1 MKRVAKFQE
10 GGNVEMTAAER
21 RRQNIQRL
29 NERRA
34 ANRMGAESR
43 AEIERFNER
52 MRQGT
57 LTPDEMRRMG
67 GRSDIERFSERAQR
81 GQLTAEDMRRMG
93 AEPTPRQ
100 PPAAPSMRD
109 AVRPVAP
116 GTPPRSPAES
126 MRQAVRP
133 VTPSGSGMRAPGI
146 AGLLGAGV
154 TLGGAALDAYRNRR
168 PSGPYEQGM
177 EPEGTPEATMPEAE
191 RNPPMPQVS
200 GRSYDIGEGGTP
212 QPAPTPRPSAPA
224 RPAARPAPRPAPRAS
239 SAAEDLNEIVLRL
252 TRGEKPVT
260 ETEKRIAD
268 RMGIA
273 YKKGGMVNKY
283 QEGGRVRQGIQ
294 SPRAQEARS
303 EMAEDVMK
311 RARKGMGEGP
321 PRRVPNSMLTP
332 EEQRERNAPLS
343 KDELDRMRGDAYKKG
358 GMIKPKTAMKK
369 GGAVATK
376 KMKSGGKV
384 APKKMMKGGIVAKP
398 KAKKMMGGGRAMYAK
413 GGMTKGCK

>member
-1 MKRVAKFQE
+1 MMRKVKFQE

-21 RRQNIQRL
+21 RRQNIQRI

-34 ANRMGAESR
+34 ANRAQAASNAED
-43 AEIERFNER
+43 ARFNER
-52 MRQGT
+52 MRRGT
-57 LTPDEMRRMG
+57 
-67 GRSDIERFSERAQR
+67 
-81 GQLTAEDMRRMG
+81 LTAEDMRRMG
-93 AEPTPRQ
+93 AEPTQRQ
-100 PPAAPSMRD
+100 PAAPSMRDAVRPVEPRQTPSQSMRD

-133 VTPSGSGMRAPGI
+133 VMPSGPGMRAPGI
-146 AGLLGAGV
+146 AGGLGAAV
-154 TLGGAALDAYRNRR
+154 TLGGMALDAYRNRR

-212 QPAPTPRPSAPA
+212 QPASTARPSAPA
-224 RPAARPAPRPAPRAS
+224 RPRPAPRPAPRAS
-239 SAAEDLNEIVLRL
+239 SAADDLNAIVLKL
-252 TRGEKPVT
+252 QRGEAPT
-260 ETEKRIAD
+260 NETERRLAD

-283 QEGGRVRQGIQ
+283 REGGSIRQGIQ
-294 SPRAQEARS
+294 SPKAQEARA

-332 EEQRERNAPLS
+332 EEQKERTAPLT
-343 KDELDRMRGDAYKKG
+343 DEEKRRIVPGYKKG
-358 GMIKPKTAMKK
+358 GMLKVKTAMKK
-369 GGAVATK
+369 GGAVKPKAPATK
-376 KMKSGGKV
+376 MKAGGKV
-384 APKKMMKGGIVAKP
+384 APKKMMKGGMTSKP
-398 KAKKMMGGGRAMYAK
+398 KKMMGGGKAMYAK
-413 GGMTKGCK
+413 GGMTRGCK